1 MDGIVNYEI
10 KPLKISHLDCN
21 KIKINHYNNNKITKW
36 RIPFLKKKN
45 SPLHKKL
52 EIHTKMKIF

>member
-21 KIKINHYNNNKITKW
+21 KIKINHYNNNNKMENSFK
-36 RIPFLKKKN
+36 KKKN

>member
-36 RIPFLKKKN
+36 RIPFKKKKTALYIKN
-45 SPLHKKL
+45 WKYTQK
-52 EIHTKMKIF
+52 